1 MLWNPLFKGSESL
14 WQQNSFTESCC
25 VCQRRWA
32 SRTCCRW
39 CCWWMTAT
47 SCDMEL
53 TAFKSAKGCEL
64 IATAFG
70 WPSVPGISLLP
81 PTESEARN
89 ISLREEVSWM
99 WQNILQVCCNRFQAV
114 PQHAWVKQV
123 ACCHL
128 LPCDCAWKSPLP
140 FPLLKGWTRAG
151 YHPLLPGEFMQQK
164 PIPALV
170 VVVRGHALHLVAAFH
185 FSKKHLKIGN
195 AFCSDFLRM
204 LWQNAR
210 RDPEILL
217 FKTPRLKCLQQSN
230 CGILWHS
237 N

>member
-64 IATAFG
+64 IATALVGQVYQASHCCRRLSRRPATF
-70 WPSVPGISLLP
+70 
-81 PTESEARN
+81 
-89 ISLREEVSWM
+89 SLREEVSWM

-114 PQHAWVKQV
+114 PQHAWAKRV

-128 LPCDCAWKSPLP
+128 VPCDCAWNSPP
-140 FPLLKGWTRAG
+140 TISTTKRVNTCWIPSPVTGRIHATKTDSCTGFCSERAC
-151 YHPLLPGEFMQQK
+151 
-164 PIPALV
+164 
-170 VVVRGHALHLVAAFH
+170 AASCSG
-185 FSKKHLKIGN
+185 FSFRKKHLKIGN
-195 AFCSDFLRM
+195 AFCSD
-204 LWQNAR
+204 
-210 RDPEILL
+210 L
-217 FKTPRLKCLQQSN
+217 F
-230 CGILWHS
+230 
-237 N
+237 